1 MKVQFANGLIF
12 DALDI
17 DDAVNQCLASRN
29 DPHNPVV
36 IPEKPKQN
44 KKKKE
49 ENADTEQQ

>member
-1 MKVQFANGLIF
+1 MKVQFANGLVF

-17 DDAVNQCLASRN
+17 DDAISQCLASRN
-29 DPHNPVV
+29 IPFKPVI
-36 IPEKPKQN
+36 IPEKLKQN